1 MATPNEALD
10 TKTRI
15 RLAKEWLQERENE
28 TESMTTA
35 ARIFHINRTSLLYSI
50 EKANNRSHGGSNRIL
65 TSNQEQSIHQFIQSY
80 LNHGLLPTK
89 GALLSAITRL
99 RALENK
105 PPPSNSWFQK
115 WWKTQPLRK
124 IKTKPIAR
132 VRITAQDKEE
142 VSQWF
147 GKYREALKKH
157 KITRGNVWNFDETGF
172 RVGCPKGEE
181 IYVPLDVK
189 EVSYYLSN
197 KPILIVYSVTLLAL
211 KIDVL

>member
-10 TKTRI
+10 TKTRT
-15 RLAKEWLQERENE
+15 RLGKEWLQECDNENE
-28 TESMTTA
+28 TETITTA
-35 ARIFHINRTSLLYSI
+35 SRIFDVARTTLTYSI
-50 EKANNRSHGGSNRIL
+50 QKANSRTQGGSNRIL
-65 TSNQEQSIHQFIQSY
+65 TPGQEQSINQFIQSY

-89 GALLSAITRL
+89 GVLISAITRL

-105 PPPSNSWFQK
+105 PPPSASWFQK
-115 WWKTQPLRK
+115 WHKTQPLHK

-147 GKYREALKKH
+147 GKYRETVKKYRF
-157 KITRGNVWNFDETGF
+157 KPKDIWNFDETGF

-189 EVSYYLSN
+189 EVSYYLRN
-197 KPILIVYSVTLLAL
+197 KG
-211 KIDVL
+211 